1 MFARLGRLLDNYL
14 PEIASG
20 VGGLTLTVA
29 GLSGLNP
36 WEDGWAKVA
45 SSAPGITFLVGA
57 ALVLVGIVAT
67 IKRTQAVAPLKEELR
82 KFQSMT
88 ERLVGL
94 HYELCSNTLARIS
107 RETFDYGNTERITV
121 YRHRGGN
128 AFQVMGRH
136 SEDPEL
142 KRRGRPIYP
151 ADQGVLGRAWREK
164 VATADL
170 PDPKANPDE
179 YYRVLED
186 EWGISREV
194 AEDFTMQ
201 SRSLV
206 ACTILEPKGIDPVAV
221 VVVESTKVGI
231 LDKDE
236 VVEAMRDTDGAL
248 LYEFFEMMKYLEPD
262 VEYPRE
268 RGF

>member
-14 PEIASG
+14 PEIANG

-36 WEDGWAKVA
+36 WEDGWVKVA
-45 SSAPGITFLVGA
+45 SSAPGITFMVGA
-57 ALVLVGIVAT
+57 ALVLVGVVDT
-67 IKRTQAVAPLKEELR
+67 IKRTQAVVPLQDKLS
-82 KFQSMT
+82 KFRSMV
-88 ERLVGL
+88 ERLAGL

-107 RETFDYGNTERITV
+107 RETFGYGNTERITV

-136 SEDPEL
+136 SEDPEH

-151 ADQGVLGRAWREK
+151 ADQGVLGRAWRRRI
-164 VATADL
+164 ATAEL
-170 PDPKANPDE
+170 PDPKEDPDE
-179 YYRVLED
+179 YYRALE
-186 EWGISREV
+186 EWGICREV
-194 AEDFTMQ
+194 AEKFTMK

-206 ACTILEPKGIDPVAV
+206 ACTIQEPKGIDPVAV
-221 VVVESTKVGI
+221 VVVESTKLGI

-236 VVEAMRDTDGAL
+236 VVDAMHGSDGDL
-248 LYEFFEMMKYLEPD
+248 LYEFFEMMDFLEPD
-262 VEYPRE
+262 AEYPWE
-268 RGF
+268 QGF